1 MLTWLAKP
9 MWTAPYV
16 FRAVRLRQIYMVTEM
31 AFTEDKP
38 ATRRSSV
45 TPEKT
50 TKRNF
55 MIRESNLVVL
65 LLTFL
70 TPFLVLT
77 VLMSVYPKFAF
88 LMPFFCISQC
98 QGKTRNE
105 YWDYI
110 NRTMQIVMVGYFI
123 INVVLFICLF
133 IIRNVSSVF
142 SARQELKQVVAV
154 LVVAFGVEI
163 ASLLYLDETMY
174 VVMGYFLYVNL
185 LASVTCLY
193 LTALGPIR
201 NTYKTSS
208 IIPFSLN

>member
-1 MLTWLAKP
+1 MFLEPWDYDRSIWWQKWLLQRINRQRV
-9 MWTAPYV
+9 APQSLQ
-16 FRAVRLRQIYMVTEM
+16 RKRQNETSWFENRILSWFYSH
-31 AFTEDKP
+31 FWRHSWSWP
-38 ATRRSSV
+38 CSCLCIQSSRSWC
-45 TPEKT
+45 
-50 TKRNF
+50 
-55 MIRESNLVVL
+55 L
-65 LLTFL
+65 
-70 TPFLVLT
+70 
-77 VLMSVYPKFAF
+77 
-88 LMPFFCISQC
+88 FFCISQC